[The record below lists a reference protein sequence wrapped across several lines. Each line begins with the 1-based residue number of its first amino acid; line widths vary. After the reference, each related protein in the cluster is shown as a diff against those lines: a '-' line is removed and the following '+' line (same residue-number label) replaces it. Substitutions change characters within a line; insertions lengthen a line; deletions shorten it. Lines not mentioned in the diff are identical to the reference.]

1 MFFGDAYISIPL
13 LHICEDELIKMD
25 NNFENKKKYLNLIG
39 DFMKLGD
46 IYAVLI
52 LTRSNFLESIYDN
65 IKDIKGEISISAG

>member
-1 MFFGDAYISIPL
+1 
-13 LHICEDELIKMD
+13 MD

>member
-1 MFFGDAYISIPL
+1 M